1 MPKKIKFESFKNHFL
16 VNANEYVLPSE
27 EKRRKWN
34 DFLSE
39 INFIYNGQYIVIYSG
54 AKEIISLKLDV
65 NEIKLYVRGDKN
77 NELNKLLNKNQYTDE
92 IKKNNK
98 IYFKKIVS
106 EVAAKVGFI

>member
-1 MPKKIKFESFKNHFL
+1 
-16 VNANEYVLPSE
+16 
-27 EKRRKWN
+27 
-34 DFLSE
+34 
-39 INFIYNGQYIVIYSG
+39 
-54 AKEIISLKLDV
+54 LKLDV

-77 NELNKLLNKNQYTDE
+77 NEQNKLLNKNKYIDE